1 MRLFTLSCTALFIS
15 SMAFAQAPMVRGY
28 YGGGYGPYVPMATVP
43 EYTLQSVSPSP
54 VGASNATT
62 GLVAGATN
70 STLSMVNSDTSSVHT
85 EAVWYAGGDAPLTSP
100 AVRLNVRPVRPEH
113 HRMDA
118 GQHERIEAA
127 PRAWSFYSSA
137 EETSPAE
144 ATVAAKAGKHAARTY
159 SNQDVEQE
167 NQKNGIVKYDG
178 KTEQLK

>member
-1 MRLFTLSCTALFIS
+1 MRLFNLCCAALFIS
-15 SMAFAQAPMVRGY
+15 SMAFAQAPMVRGN

-100 AVRLNVRPVRPEH
+100 AIHLGVQPLRAEH
-113 HRMDA
+113 RRMEV
-118 GQHERIEAA
+118 QHERMEAA
-127 PRAWSFYSSA
+127 PRAWSFYSSV

-159 SNQDVEQE
+159 GNQDVEQE
-167 NQKNGIVKYDG
+167 NQKNGMVKYDG

>member
-1 MRLFTLSCTALFIS
+1 MRLFPLSCAALFIS

-28 YGGGYGPYVPMATVP
+28 YGGGYGPYVPMTTVP

-85 EAVWYAGGDAPLTSP
+85 EAIWYQGGDAPLTSP
-100 AVRLNVRPVRPEH
+100 AIHLGVQPLRPEH
-113 HRMDA
+113 RRMEA
-118 GQHERIEAA
+118 QHERKEAA
-127 PRAWSFYSSA
+127 PRAWFFYSSV
-137 EETSPAE
+137 EETTPAE
-144 ATVAAKAGKHAARTY
+144 ATISAKTGKHAARTY

-178 KTEQLK
+178 KTEQIK